1 MLKDD
6 FVGRVVLD
14 RYLETEE
21 ERQAAL
27 ATLIAAAIE
36 DAGAEI
42 DGYLG
47 GRYPLPLE
55 PVPKVIHKFCKDM
68 AVYNLISRSGL
79 DEQAEEKN
87 FLTRYNNAVK
97 FLVLLA
103 EGRVSL
109 GPGQTSDSTATP
121 TTYSIQADGR
131 IFGRHRLEG
140 M

>member
-6 FVGRVVLD
+6 FVGKVVTD

-21 ERQAAL
+21 ERQTAL
-27 ATLIAAAIE
+27 EPLIVAAIE

-47 GRYPLPLE
+47 GRYPVPLD
-55 PVPKVIHKFCKDM
+55 PVPKVIRKFCKDM

-87 FLTRYNNAVK
+87 FLTRYNGAVK
-97 FLVLLA
+97 FLLLVA

-109 GPGQTSDSTATP
+109 GPGQEGDSEPPLAG
-121 TTYSIQADGR
+121 YSLHAEER
-131 IFGRHRLEG
+131 IFSRHRLEG